1 LIFHPSLQRIV
12 IVTKKKK
19 ENKKEGKKKIVP
31 IRRGDSRTPHVQQV
45 YNTSLT
51 WVGPIMC
58 GAHPM

>member
-1 LIFHPSLQRIV
+1 MRVYSQAFLNIKL
-12 IVTKKKK
+12 
-19 ENKKEGKKKIVP
+19 
-31 IRRGDSRTPHVQQV
+31 RGDSRTPHVQQV